1 MQSPQMFVIK
11 RNGEKEKVMF
21 DKITLRIS
29 KLINEDEEQYID
41 PTIIAMK
48 VINSIYSGISTEEL
62 DLESAKICS
71 NMVTTN
77 PIYAKF
83 RLI

>member
-1 MQSPQMFVIK
+1 MHSINNSQMYVIK

-29 KLINEDEEQYID
+29 KLINDHEIGL
-41 PTIIAMK
+41 TK
-48 VINSIYSGISTEEL
+48 TLTEV
-62 DLESAKICS
+62 SVK
-71 NMVTTN
+71 
-77 PIYAKF
+77 

>member
-1 MQSPQMFVIK
+1 MHSQNSNTNSQMYVIK

-29 KLINEDEEQYID
+29 NLINKHEEEYID

-48 VINSIYSGISTEEL
+48 VINSIYSGITTEEL

-71 NMVTTN
+71 NMVTSN
-77 PIYAKF
+77 P
-83 RLI
+83 L